1 MERHTVDAP
10 GRRCSVQVY
19 QVAKHVWV
27 ADGEALGDQLR
38 VRGNTSGKALI
49 AWHKAA
55 AKRGANDGVS
65 AS

>member
-1 MERHTVDAP
+1 MERRTVDAP

-19 QVAKHVWV
+19 QVAKQVWV

-38 VRGNTSGKALI
+38 VRGNTAGKALT

>member
-1 MERHTVDAP
+1 MERQTVDAP

-38 VRGNTSGKALI
+38 VRGNTAGKALI

-55 AKRGANDGVS
+55 AKRGTNHGVS
-65 AS
+65 AT